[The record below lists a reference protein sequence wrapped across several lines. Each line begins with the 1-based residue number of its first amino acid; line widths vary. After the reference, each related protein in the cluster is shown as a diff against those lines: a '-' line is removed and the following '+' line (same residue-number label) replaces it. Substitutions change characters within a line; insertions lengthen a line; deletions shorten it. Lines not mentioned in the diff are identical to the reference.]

1 MKYTSKLLT
10 LGFVLLTVTC
20 LAQKTFKLK
29 PTKWIS
35 TKVPE
40 PSDIFYNSKS
50 DSFYIA
56 SDDGYLFETNAAG
69 DILHKITVKSSDY
82 EAVYADDNFVYAIDE
97 THRAI
102 HFYDPKTLNCSRIV
116 TVNYQGGRNSGYEA
130 FSFNKSKNSFILITE
145 KNPITLFELDID
157 FNVKN
162 QFDLSKIARDISS
175 ATFHNDFLYLLSD
188 EDRSVLKLNP
198 TTYEVIEK
206 WVLPVINPEG
216 LTFDKDGNLIVSCD
230 DLQRIYYFNNPEN
243 K

>member
-82 EAVYADDNFVYAIDE
+82 EAVYTDDNFVYAIDE

-102 HFYDPKTLNCSRIV
+102 HFYDPKTLICSRIV

-216 LTFDKDGNLIVSCD
+216 LTFDKDGNLVVSCD

>member
-82 EAVYADDNFVYAIDE
+82 EAVYTDDNFVYAIDE

-116 TVNYQGGRNSGYEA
+116 TVPYQGGRNSGYEA
-130 FSFNKSKNSFILITE
+130 FTFNKSKNSFILITE
-145 KNPITLFELDID
+145 KNPITLFEFDID

-216 LTFDKDGNLIVSCD
+216 LTFDKDGNLVVSCD